1 MIGKL
6 DVIDF
11 NIFELQR
18 LTGGKEF
25 MIIGWEVAIR
35 SKLLEKNNIHS
46 FTFINFLDG
55 LGRCYNEMTVA
66 PYHSRTH
73 AADVL
78 QALHV
83 FLGDGKL
90 ADLL

>member
-1 MIGKL
+1 
-6 DVIDF
+6 
-11 NIFELQR
+11 
-18 LTGGKEF
+18 
-25 MIIGWEVAIR
+25 MIIGWEVATR

-83 FLGDGKL
+83 FLGDGNL